1 MSILND
7 QKIHSMILFSN
18 HDVVLQTHQTYLSII
33 IYRIMYPTL
42 YSCIIEEND
51 NLDIENGELAKI
63 KIQIHTFHES

>member
-1 MSILND
+1 
-7 QKIHSMILFSN
+7 
-18 HDVVLQTHQTYLSII
+18 
-33 IYRIMYPTL
+33 MYPTL